1 MTRPTLTAD
10 RPAGAWP
17 TYDYDAILDASERVT
32 WRVEDLIGGRNHL
45 DFSRPF
51 MPESFARTEALDFLS
66 DRERLVLNQIRGHNY
81 LYLFGLT
88 EEFILPFVL
97 DHARPMLSGHDTRTR
112 AFLNF
117 AGEEAKHIELFKRFR
132 KDFLDFFGSHCDVI
146 GPPEVIARTI
156 LAKHPLAIALVILHI
171 EWMTQRHFQ
180 DSVLED
186 GSLDP
191 QFKSLLRHHWME
203 EAQHAKLD
211 TLMVQALAEACT
223 PAERAAAIDGYLEF
237 GMLLDGGLMQQ
248 TAFDL
253 EALQRATGRV
263 LTPAETVTFLE
274 VQEQAMRWTFLG
286 SGMSHPAF
294 LAVAD
299 LVHPGAAARLEALAP
314 QFS

>member
-1 MTRPTLTAD
+1 MPPRTTLTD
-10 RPAGAWP
+10 RPAAWP
-17 TYDYDAILDASERVT
+17 DYAFDAILDASERVN
-32 WRVEDLIGGRNHL
+32 WRVEDLIGGTRHL
-45 DFSRPF
+45 DFAKPF
-51 MPESFARTEALDFLS
+51 LPESFARVEALDFLS
-66 DRERLVLNQIRGHNY
+66 AEERLVLNQIRGHGY

-97 DHARPMLSGHDTRTR
+97 DHARPMLSGNDARTR

-117 AGEEAKHIELFKRFR
+117 AGEEAKHIDLFKRFR

-146 GPPEVIARTI
+146 GPPQVIADTI

-180 DSVLED
+180 DSVAED

-191 QFKSLLRHHWME
+191 QFKSLLKHHWME

-211 TLMVQALAEACT
+211 THMVQSLAEACT
-223 PAERAAAIDGYLEF
+223 PEERAAAIDGYLEI

-248 TAFDL
+248 AAFDL

-263 LTPAETVTFLE
+263 LTPAETVRFLE

-299 LVHPGAAARLEALAP
+299 LVHPGAAARLEGIAP